1 MKDFEKEYLAM
12 QGVLILPPCR
22 KPSRPYER
30 REEQFVPVVPEYE
43 RGGSAMTGYRVFNPK
58 NGDLLK
64 KKFKTFES
72 AQSRIDQMKKAKY
85 YHVDNLVVKEW

>member
-1 MKDFEKEYLAM
+1 
-12 QGVLILPPCR
+12 
-22 KPSRPYER
+22 
-30 REEQFVPVVPEYE
+30 
-43 RGGSAMTGYRVFNPK
+43 MTGYRVFNPK

-72 AQSRIDQMKKAKY
+72 AQSRIDQMKKARKY